1 MANGVISEWEEIHI
15 KRGNYVERP
24 KEINPH
30 EVNKEIEE
38 KLKEKPLEDLKKKLD
53 EDDLDAL
60 MDELEDLDVFK

>member
-30 EVNKEIEE
+30 EVNKEI
-38 KLKEKPLEDLKKKLD
+38 
-53 EDDLDAL
+53 
-60 MDELEDLDVFK
+60 